1 MPVPTLEDADV
12 KTNDLPQ
19 PQPLHRGDQ
28 GALQTISWQDQ
39 GPLVYQSL
47 IHTRPV
53 HDGERSDSKSGV
65 KYFFNFYTPM
75 KLSSNLNSPR
85 QMCSSSMSRSTKDLM
100 KTQDGRRSSAGSPYT
115 NIYQLLEYGPV
126 LYICTPI
133 CLFTSD
139 LEYQI

>member
-1 MPVPTLEDADV
+1 MVLVVRAQMPAPTLEDV
-12 KTNDLPQ
+12 NTNDLPQ

-65 KYFFNFYTPM
+65 KCFFYSPM

-85 QMCSSSMSRSTKDLM
+85 QMCSSSISRSTKDLK
-100 KTQDGRRSSAGSPYT
+100 KTQDGRSSSAGSPYT
-115 NIYQLLEYGPV
+115 NIYQLLEY
-126 LYICTPI
+126 
-133 CLFTSD
+133 
-139 LEYQI
+139 